1 MEANLVV
8 PGAAA
13 TAATNEQ
20 PAGSG
25 RRRIRRIRE
34 KTSGEMGGDDGVLP
48 AVTGTGESGTASRP
62 GGAHSEAEGESAF
75 EGGGG
80 VGRKTQTIYRTRVCR
95 HSRNAVWDEKLLF
108 HVCRYETNFQ
118 IKAAIYDWARISSH
132 DFCGGASLNV
142 AALDV
147 KAPKP
152 DPPTGL
158 QPAELD
164 LDQELANF
172 DLPLE
177 TVPERQAC
185 GVATIA
191 STVPLTP
198 WLASVM
204 WLTNVSGS
212 HQASS
217 MAIRSAIVV
226 YGENVREV
234 VEFDSPQLGTFVQ
247 APSMAKGAEA
257 QAIARATN

>member
-13 TAATNEQ
+13 TAATNER

-48 AVTGTGESGTASRP
+48 AVTGTGKSGTASRRELVMTSEIELHGP
-62 GGAHSEAEGESAF
+62 NKEGFGDPVIALARQAGGAHSEAEGESAF

-95 HSRNAVWDEKLLF
+95 HSRNVVWDEKLLF

-147 KAPKP
+147 KAPKA

-198 WLASVM
+198 WLV
-204 WLTNVSGS
+204 VSARS
-212 HQASS
+212 KVNTTRRAPWPSAPPSS
-217 MAIRSAIVV
+217 CMGRTCARS
-226 YGENVREV
+226 
-234 VEFDSPQLGTFVQ
+234 
-247 APSMAKGAEA
+247 
-257 QAIARATN
+257 